1 MDIRF
6 DTITPDNW
14 LIFNKL
20 EVTEEQK
27 KFVLS
32 NEGILARAFAYREY
46 NSQIHTIYNEDK
58 AIGMLMQYD
67 YKVNDKLSCVLNEFM
82 IAKEY
87 QGNGYGKKAIELWL
101 SRIKTQKQYDSI
113 ILTFIEGNEI
123 AHKLYLEMGFSVSE
137 QDENEIVMEYRLR
150 EE

>member
-1 MDIRF
+1 MSIRF

-14 LIFNKL
+14 RIFTNLQVK
-20 EVTEEQK
+20 EDQK

-32 NEGILARAFAYREY
+32 NEGILARAFAFREY
-46 NSQIHTIYNEDK
+46 NSQVHAIYNEDK

-67 YKVNDKLSCVLNEFM
+67 YKVNEKLSCVLNEFM

-87 QGNGYGKKAIELWL
+87 QGNGYSKLALELWL
-101 SRIKTQKQYDSI
+101 SMIKNQKQYDSI

-123 AHKLYLEMGFSVSE
+123 AYKLYLEMGFSVVE
-137 QDENEIVMEYRLR
+137 QDENEIIMEYGLK
-150 EE
+150 